1 MLRVFVISYK
11 IEGDKEEVMM
21 IKTILHDFS
30 IEKIAHS
37 GQCFRCNALEKNKY
51 NVIAFG
57 KYLEIEQHGENVIFY
72 CSKEDYEKIWY
83 PYFDLGTD
91 YKKFVNAVPHT
102 DEYLTKAVAF
112 GKGIRI
118 LKQDFWEM
126 IISFLISQQ
135 NNIKR
140 IKKIIELLCQTYG
153 EKGKENGVVYYTFP
167 SIEALSQA
175 TEQELKNC
183 NLGYRGKYVI
193 QTTKSLLQTQK
204 IEKIQQMRY
213 NEAKKELL
221 SLYGVGEKVAD
232 CICLFGLHHLEAF
245 PIDTHIKKILEKQYS
260 NGFPFSVYEGYQG
273 VIQQYL
279 FYYDLFCGEKNV

>member
-1 MLRVFVISYK
+1 
-11 IEGDKEEVMM
+11 M

-30 IEKIAHS
+30 IEKIAYS
-37 GQCFRCNALEKNKY
+37 GQCFRCNELEKNKY
-51 NVIAFG
+51 SLIAFG
-57 KYLEIEQHGENVIFY
+57 KYLEIEQHGENVTFY
-72 CSKEDYEKIWY
+72 CEEQDYQQIWY

-91 YKKFVNAVPHT
+91 YKKWTNTIPDT
-102 DEYLTKAVAF
+102 DSYLTKAAEF
-112 GKGIRI
+112 GNGIRI
-118 LKQDFWEM
+118 LRQECWEM

-153 EKGKENGVVYYTFP
+153 EKRNDNGMVYYTFP

-175 TEQELKNC
+175 TEEELKNC
-183 NLGYRGKYVI
+183 NLGYRGKYII
-193 QTTKSLLQTQK
+193 QTTKDLFQTQK
-204 IEKIQQMRY
+204 IEKIKQMCY

-221 SLYGVGEKVAD
+221 TLYGVGEKVAD

-245 PIDTHIKKILEKQYS
+245 PIDTHIKKILEKQYK
-260 NGFPFSVYEGYQG
+260 NGFPFSTYKSYQG

>member
-102 DEYLTKAVAF
+102 DEYLTKAVEE
-112 GKGIRI
+112 II
-118 LKQDFWEM
+118 LK
-126 IISFLISQQ
+126 
-135 NNIKR
+135 
-140 IKKIIELLCQTYG
+140 
-153 EKGKENGVVYYTFP
+153 
-167 SIEALSQA
+167 
-175 TEQELKNC
+175 ELKR
-183 NLGYRGKYVI
+183 L
-193 QTTKSLLQTQK
+193 
-204 IEKIQQMRY
+204 
-213 NEAKKELL
+213 
-221 SLYGVGEKVAD
+221 
-232 CICLFGLHHLEAF
+232 
-245 PIDTHIKKILEKQYS
+245 
-260 NGFPFSVYEGYQG
+260 
-273 VIQQYL
+273 
-279 FYYDLFCGEKNV
+279 